1 MSQMLLVVPRIGHR
15 LLFKVCFTINEH
27 KNAIPQSNHSA
38 LVISFRIKNQQP
50 KRFALFVYSFV
61 CLFLLDVVF
70 TLVFVLFCCCLFLV
84 CLFVCLLVVKDRD
97 EELDLYGHGAFKS
110 RKIIFFC
117 NPSDFNLTQKIA
129 YIESLWQ
136 TFCKMSY

>member
-1 MSQMLLVVPRIGHR
+1 MLEIILVMSQMLLVVPRIGHR

-61 CLFLLDVVF
+61 SLVVF
-70 TLVFVLFCCCLFLV
+70 FLDFVFVLVFVLFFYCFFLV
-84 CLFVCLLVVKDRD
+84 CLSVCLLVVKDRY
-97 EELDLYGHGAFKS
+97 EELHLYGHGAF
-110 RKIIFFC
+110 
-117 NPSDFNLTQKIA
+117 
-129 YIESLWQ
+129 
-136 TFCKMSY
+136 

>member
-1 MSQMLLVVPRIGHR
+1 MPEIILVMSQMLLVVPRIGHR

-61 CLFLLDVVF
+61 SLVVF
-70 TLVFVLFCCCLFLV
+70 FFFLDFVFVFVFVLFFCCFFLV

-97 EELDLYGHGAFKS
+97 EELDLYGHGAF
-110 RKIIFFC
+110 
-117 NPSDFNLTQKIA
+117 
-129 YIESLWQ
+129 
-136 TFCKMSY
+136 

>member
-1 MSQMLLVVPRIGHR
+1 MPEIILVMSQMLLVVPRIGHR

-61 CLFLLDVVF
+61 SLVVF
-70 TLVFVLFCCCLFLV
+70 FGFCICFGICFVFFIVFFS
-84 CLFVCLLVVKDRD
+84 LFVCLPLGR
-97 EELDLYGHGAFKS
+97 
-110 RKIIFFC
+110 
-117 NPSDFNLTQKIA
+117 
-129 YIESLWQ
+129 
-136 TFCKMSY
+136 

>member
-1 MSQMLLVVPRIGHR
+1 MPEIILVMSQMLFVVPRIGHR

-61 CLFLLDVVF
+61 SLVVF
-70 TLVFVLFCCCLFLV
+70 FFDFVFVLVFVLFFCCFFFKFV
-84 CLFVCLLVVKDRD
+84 CLFASWSLRTDMRSSISMVTEPFSRVKS
-97 EELDLYGHGAFKS
+97 YSFVT
-110 RKIIFFC
+110 
-117 NPSDFNLTQKIA
+117 PLTSI
-129 YIESLWQ
+129 
-136 TFCKMSY
+136 